1 MLNPIDTVMYRVQ
14 SNDDPR
20 MHPCSDRTIYKT
32 VGSIYT
38 QELWRRRLQGRRR
51 SSLISY

>member
-38 QELWRRRLQGRRR
+38 QNYGGGDYKEGGDHH
-51 SSLISY
+51 